1 MHRRQFLGT
10 AALSA
15 SLGAATTENQTHS
28 ANRPQTRV
36 KRRRTMYFNDARHFY
51 LYSFEPPMT
60 MEDVWRP
67 IDELAGTAV
76 NTFIYGVETGG
87 GLFSDTK
94 VGTRF
99 GADLER
105 LESPIPWRAYYNM
118 QNLIDQGLDPLQ
130 VLIDRAH
137 QRGIEFITSLRMGG
151 GPRSTRNQIRVP
163 GSSAGGGGPQHDSQ
177 DFARAEVRDVR
188 FDWLEE
194 LAGYPVDGIEMDF
207 AFTPFYFKPDEI
219 NANTPLMTDYVRRI
233 AKMVRSK
240 GKDRIVGA
248 RVFPSLQMNLDLGLD
263 VETWFAE
270 KLIDYV
276 APMFY
281 GYFLLDADMP
291 LESLSKV
298 AHAAGGEVYGV
309 LQPYFLKHEEHAT
322 PAMVRAAAANYWAK
336 GADGL
341 IVAPWFYWPFRD
353 EEKSILTDIGAPE
366 DVREKDKHYV
376 VARRQN
382 DVAAMGYDHP
392 LPLRLPRQD
401 AETVKEIPFFVA
413 DDLTSTRV
421 GRVRLLIRVNDLV
434 TADRLEV
441 ELNGASLSDE
451 LMRRTSH
458 RYEFQWLDYELV
470 RQRPR
475 RGRNVLGV
483 SLQSRPRGLQGGVTV
498 DQVEVL
504 VEYVHPKAAYTRPEL
519 L

>member
-10 AALSA
+10 AAL
-15 SLGAATTENQTHS
+15 GAAIAKGQTQPANQPIK
-28 ANRPQTRV
+28 A

-60 MEDVWRP
+60 MEDAWRP

-99 GADLER
+99 GADAR
-105 LESPIPWRAYYNM
+105 QTESPHYWRAYYNM
-118 QNLIDQGLDPLQ
+118 QSLIDQGLDPLR

-137 QRGIEFITSLRMGG
+137 QRDMEFITSLRMGG
-151 GPRSTRNQIRVP
+151 GPRPPRNRIGVP
-163 GSSAGGGGPQHDSQ
+163 GLTGGGRGPQEDCQ
-177 DFARAEVRDVR
+177 DFARREVRDVR
-188 FDWLEE
+188 FDWLKE
-194 LAGYPVDGIEMDF
+194 LASYPVEGIELDF

-219 NANTPLMTDYVRRI
+219 KANTPLMTDYVRRI

-240 GKDRIVGA
+240 YKDRIVGA
-248 RVFPSLQMNLDLGLD
+248 RVFPSLQMNVERGLD
-263 VETWFAE
+263 VATWFAE
-270 KLIDYV
+270 KLVDYV
-276 APMFY
+276 APLFY
-281 GYFLLDADMP
+281 GYFQLDADLP
-291 LESLSKV
+291 LESLAEV
-298 AHAAGGEVYGV
+298 AHAAGGDVYGV
-309 LQPYFLKHEEHAT
+309 LQPYFLKHEEHAS

-341 IVAPWFYWPFRD
+341 IIAPWFYWPFRD

-376 VARRQN
+376 VARRQ
-382 DVAAMGYDHP
+382 DEAAALGYNHP
-392 LPLRLPRQD
+392 LPLRLPRAD
-401 AETVKEIPFFVA
+401 AETIREIPFFVA
-413 DDLTSTRV
+413 DDPTSTRV

-434 TADRLEV
+434 TADHLEV
-441 ELNGASLSDE
+441 KLNGVSLSGE

-483 SLQSRPRGLQGGVTV
+483 SLLARPRGLRGGVTV
-498 DQVEVL
+498 DQIDVL
-504 VEYVHPKAAYTRPEL
+504 VEYAHPQAAYSRPEL